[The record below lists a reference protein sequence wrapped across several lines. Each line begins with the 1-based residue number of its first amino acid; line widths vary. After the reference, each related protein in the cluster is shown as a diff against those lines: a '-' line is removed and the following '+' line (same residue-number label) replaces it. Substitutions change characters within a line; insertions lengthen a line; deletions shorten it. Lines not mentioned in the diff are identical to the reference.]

1 MRAKSINQRKICIRK
16 INLAILISDLLF
28 ADLFCFFQ
36 FPLFSL
42 FLFFCND
49 LFHLSDSDFI
59 SELLDSFFDSVFNVI
74 SFRNF
79 VTVTEDIFFFGKL
92 IEDLS

>member
-16 INLAILISDLLF
+16 INLVIIISDLLF

-36 FPLFSL
+36 FPLFLL

-49 LFHLSDSDFI
+49 LFHLPDGDFI

-79 VTVTEDIFFFGKL
+79 VTVTEDRFFFGNL